1 MRTKDEEKIEAL
13 FQATVN
19 LVNEIGFAASSVSKI
34 AKEAQVSPA
43 TLYVYYKNKEDLL
56 VSTYVAIKRE
66 LSQAVLQDFDES
78 RPIRDTLRLVW
89 RNLFDHISRHLDHFR
104 YMEQFGNSPYTD
116 RVDHSMLERFLEPL
130 FRVVQRGIDE
140 KIIKNVDRDILGVFI
155 WHPVMVLANPR
166 HCKSFEITDE
176 NIEDAFTMS
185 WDAIKL

>member
-1 MRTKDEEKIEAL
+1 MRTRDDEKIEAL
-13 FQATVN
+13 FEATVK
-19 LVNEIGFAASSVSKI
+19 LVNEIGFVASSVSKI
-34 AKEAQVSPA
+34 ANEAKVSPA

-66 LSQAVLQDFDES
+66 MSRAALQNFDEN

-89 RNLFDHISRHLDHFR
+89 CNLFDHISRHLDHFR

-116 RVDHSMLERFLEPL
+116 LVDHTILERFLEPL

-140 KIIKNVDRDILGVFI
+140 KIIKDVDRDILGVFI
-155 WHPVMVLANPR
+155 WYPVMVLANPH
-166 HCKSFEITDE
+166 HCKSFEITE
-176 NIEDAFTMS
+176 KNIEDAFTMS

>member
-1 MRTKDEEKIEAL
+1 MRTKDAEKIEAL
-13 FQATVN
+13 FQATVK
-19 LVNEIGFAASSVSKI
+19 LVNEIGFAACSVSKI
-34 AKEAQVSPA
+34 ANEAQVSPA

-66 LSQAVLQDFDES
+66 LSQSALRDFDAS

-89 RNLFDHISRHLDHFR
+89 RNLFDHISSNLDHFR
-104 YMEQFGNSPYTD
+104 YMEQFGNSPYTEL
-116 RVDHSMLERFLEPL
+116 VDHSILERFLTPL

-140 KIIKNVDRDILGVFI
+140 KIIKDVDRDILGVFI
-155 WHPVMVLANPR
+155 WHPIMVLANPH
-166 HCKSFEITDE
+166 HCKSFEITDK

>member
-13 FQATVN
+13 FQATVK

-43 TLYVYYKNKEDLL
+43 TLYVYHKNKEDLL

-66 LSQAVLQDFDES
+66 LSRAVLQNLDED
-78 RPIRDTLRLVW
+78 RPIRDTLRRVW
-89 RNLFDHISRHLDHFR
+89 YNLFNHISSHLDHFR

-116 RVDHSMLERFLEPL
+116 LVDHTILERFLEPL

-140 KIIKNVDRDILGVFI
+140 KIIKDVDRDILGVYI
-155 WHPVMVLANPR
+155 WHPVTVLANPR
-166 HCKSFEITDE
+166 HCKSFKITAK

>member
-1 MRTKDEEKIEAL
+1 MRTKDEEKIAAL
-13 FQATVN
+13 FQATVK

-34 AKEAQVSPA
+34 ASEAKVSPA
-43 TLYVYYKNKEDLL
+43 TLYVYHKNKEDLL

-66 LSQAVLQDFDES
+66 LSRAVLQDFDED

-89 RNLFDHISRHLDHFR
+89 RNLFNHIASHLDHFR

-116 RVDHSMLERFLEPL
+116 LVDHTILERFLEPL

-140 KIIKNVDRDILGVFI
+140 KIIKDVDRDILGVFI

-166 HCKSFEITDE
+166 HCKSFQITDK